1 MKKDDLYPIMR
12 KTYDELIDFVLQ
24 PSFKKLVEELYEL
37 APNERPNFVKTHI
50 LDSKELLKK
59 GVNVPEGILI
69 QRSSFGDRRPT
80 LFVVKKYLPAG
91 FNFAWENLNL
101 TFDQD
106 YEDSEISR
114 EGEKAWRKPLPFEV
128 QAALSALKIK
138 DTELAEIEKGR

>member
-1 MKKDDLYPIMR
+1 MR

-24 PSFKKLVEELYEL
+24 PSFKSLVEELYAL
-37 APNERPNFVKTHI
+37 APHERPNFVKTHI
-50 LDSKELLKK
+50 LDRKALRDK
-59 GVNVPEGILI
+59 GVNIPDGILI

-80 LFVVKKYLPAG
+80 LFVVKKYLPEG

-106 YEDSEISR
+106 YADNEISR

-138 DTELAEIEKGR
+138 DTELSEIEKGK